1 MHAYDFPSSSYSTL
15 RHHRSSRSPSAL
27 SSASAYAAPP
37 PPRPS
42 SASRLHQQALHTST
56 LRKSRSIPVHLTV
69 AGEEESSAL
78 PFRLR
83 PEAYRGYT
91 EHDPDCELIQEVSS
105 NLLP

>member
-1 MHAYDFPSSSYSTL
+1 MNFPGAGFSDTIEPQSNT
-15 RHHRSSRSPSAL
+15 PAIT
-27 SSASAYAAPP
+27 APP
-37 PPRPS
+37 HPS

-105 NLLP
+105 NHLP

>member
-1 MHAYDFPSSSYSTL
+1 MHAYYLPSSYSTL

-27 SSASAYAAPP
+27 SSASAYAA

-105 NLLP
+105 NHPP